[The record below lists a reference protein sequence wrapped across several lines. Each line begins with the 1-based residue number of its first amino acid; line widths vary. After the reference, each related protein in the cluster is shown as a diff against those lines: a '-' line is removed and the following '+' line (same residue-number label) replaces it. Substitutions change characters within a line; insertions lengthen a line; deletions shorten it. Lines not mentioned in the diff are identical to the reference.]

1 MKQLKKLDSV
11 TLLRSSFLTT
21 MGGLAI
27 LYFSKRLKSNV
38 HMLPLYKPKTGLYF
52 YIYKYIAVYLQSFI
66 FIMQKWVSPAI
77 SVILITIIVKLI
89 LIPISLLI
97 SRYSLINNVHRQNI
111 QPQLN
116 LIDDTLRFEPVDKFQ
131 RTMLLNLKNKAL
143 VRNNAVMHQWPI
155 YTNLIVQT
163 LVITCL
169 YQSIAYTDILRHST
183 FMNINL
189 ATPNTGM
196 AILASTAYL
205 LSNLAMTTGMTKKE
219 RSTLPLT
226 TYWLTPTT
234 IFCSGYFLPSIICLY
249 WITSASFSTIE
260 NIINYWIMRPKLR
273 KKETKWQPITVVT
286 KDEINKILHI

>member
-1 MKQLKKLDSV
+1 
-11 TLLRSSFLTT
+11 
-21 MGGLAI
+21 
-27 LYFSKRLKSNV
+27 
-38 HMLPLYKPKTGLYF
+38 
-52 YIYKYIAVYLQSFI
+52 
-66 FIMQKWVSPAI
+66 
-77 SVILITIIVKLI
+77 
-89 LIPISLLI
+89 
-97 SRYSLINNVHRQNI
+97 
-111 QPQLN
+111 
-116 LIDDTLRFEPVDKFQ
+116 
-131 RTMLLNLKNKAL
+131 
-143 VRNNAVMHQWPI
+143 
-155 YTNLIVQT
+155 
-163 LVITCL
+163 
-169 YQSIAYTDILRHST
+169 
-183 FMNINL
+183 MNINL

-249 WITSASFSTIE
+249 WITSASFSVIE